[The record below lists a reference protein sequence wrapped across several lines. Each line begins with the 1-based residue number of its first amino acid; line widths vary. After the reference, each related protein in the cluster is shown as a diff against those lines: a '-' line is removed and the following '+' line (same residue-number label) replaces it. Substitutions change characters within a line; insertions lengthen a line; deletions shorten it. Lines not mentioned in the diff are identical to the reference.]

1 MVQPPWRHIDQE
13 HSSSADVK
21 RPCRRGEI
29 LRFKPQMISHAALV
43 LACEALAP
51 FLFKPRFN
59 SKKCGGQSWFL
70 TNTMPPE
77 RYASQDTFDIGVL
90 NPQALHTPDGL
101 QTALS
106 AIEAICYRGDS
117 EIARM
122 VETLNSR
129 SYLLEYIISG
139 TSPRSGGHRA
149 SPGLIV
155 FPSSSGGG
163 GIREVIKLVTH
174 RVPHIRG
181 AKYERHEHPAAPE
194 TFIFSAVR
202 EVSIRR
208 RYTLQS
214 TCLREKGG
222 TLVQCSK
229 ESRGKRNRCFDRG
242 EHTSRQPQKG

>member
-1 MVQPPWRHIDQE
+1 LETYRPGTLVQ
-13 HSSSADVK
+13 
-21 RPCRRGEI
+21 CRRGKAVSKRQDFALQTADDFTCGPSPS
-29 LRFKPQMISHAALV
+29 LRSFSAFFVKTTFQL
-43 LACEALAP
+43 
-51 FLFKPRFN
+51 
-59 SKKCGGQSWFL
+59 KKCGGQSWFL

-90 NPQALHTPDGL
+90 NPQALHTQDGL

-106 AIEAICYRGDS
+106 AIEAVCYRGDS

-139 TSPRSGGHRA
+139 TSPISGGHCA
-149 SPGLIV
+149 SLGLIV

-174 RVPHIRG
+174 GVPHIRG

-202 EVSIRR
+202 EVSIRC

-214 TCLREKGG
+214 PCLREKGR

-229 ESRGKRNRCFDRG
+229 ESRGKHHRCFDRG